1 MQPAPQSPLRPTGD
15 VKQRKRIGSPASSLS
30 GGISL
35 PNLHELPNRTQIK
48 VKAREDLYD
57 FPEAMYSREALARKV
72 LPAGRN
78 LDKLN
83 KKGHHHADEVATLIR
98 AEQQRA
104 DDRANKKWTNQFE
117 QWKDGALRKGL
128 APLED
133 PAATN
138 QPPDTSPELI
148 TAPECRTRNRLSGEL
163 GRLGEELSR
172 LNDELQKEQSLT
184 TALERRLQAVMV
196 ERDGW
201 RTRAIQSEESVQ
213 KEIHGKQFLTKRISE
228 MSQSFARSFRG
239 VQGTNTDQGNTPS
252 DVVD

>member
-1 MQPAPQSPLRPTGD
+1 MQPAPHSPLRPPGD

-57 FPEAMYSREALARKV
+57 FPEALYSREALAKKV

-78 LDKLN
+78 LDKSN
-83 KKGHHHADEVATLIR
+83 KKWHHHADEVATWIR
-98 AEQQRA
+98 AERQRA
-104 DDRANKKWTNQFE
+104 DDRAKAKWQKKFE
-117 QWKDGALRKGL
+117 QWKEEALLKGL

-138 QPPDTSPELI
+138 QPPDTTPELI
-148 TAPECRTRNRLSGEL
+148 KAAESKTHDRLSGEL
-163 GRLGEELSR
+163 GRLGEELGR
-172 LNDELQKEQSLT
+172 LNDELQKEQSLA
-184 TALERRLQAVMV
+184 TALKQRLHEAMV

-201 RTRAIQSEESVQ
+201 KLRATQSEEAVQ
-213 KEIHGKQFLTKRISE
+213 KAIREKQYFTERISE
-228 MSQSFARSFRG
+228 MSRLF
-239 VQGTNTDQGNTPS
+239 T
-252 DVVD
+252 